1 MNYKFKLYF
10 IIYKLFIYYINK
22 LINKMSQINELQNL
36 NIKED
41 NSETNLS
48 ILIYKKNG
56 ASILETLESTLDKI
70 KKIDNPIKRGKLSTN
85 YFNLKKMIE
94 DFYMDSIISSIFF
107 VNEKVY
113 EYKLNKNEMKVMEE
127 YKIRDYLSYS
137 DFTFKNAYFYDL
149 FYNFDFNYSFIINK
163 NEYIIKKWNQNKDK
177 VVESGKISAST
188 TIKDN
193 YESIRKVH
201 NHKNNIYIYGNNV
214 KDIATYSNPKV
225 VLENDD
231 YSRNELNEISVKE
244 EMKANHL
251 ILQNRLN
258 DLQNEKKIDLYV
270 FGKLKFEIKDAIEA
284 YLIKE
289 LFIQKE
295 KYEKLQTFIEDKSAF
310 NFKVYFIDKIEN
322 GDIGEQFIQ
331 NYNGIM
337 GVKYY

>member
-1 MNYKFKLYF
+1 
-10 IIYKLFIYYINK
+10 
-22 LINKMSQINELQNL
+22 MSQIIDLQNL
-36 NIKED
+36 SIQSD

-48 ILIYKKNG
+48 ILIYKKSG
-56 ASILETLESTLDKI
+56 ASMIEILESTLDKI
-70 KKIDNPIKRGKLSTN
+70 KKMDNPIKRGKLSNN

-94 DFYMDSIISSIFF
+94 DFYIETTISSIFF

-113 EYKLNKNEMKVMEE
+113 EYKLNKNEIKVMEE

-149 FYNFDFNYSFIINK
+149 FYNFDFYYSFIINK
-163 NEYIIKKWNQNKDK
+163 NEYMIKKWNTNKDK
-177 VVESGKISAST
+177 VIESGKITST
-188 TIKDN
+188 LKDN
-193 YESIRKVH
+193 YESIRKIH
-201 NHKNNIYIYGNNV
+201 NHKNNIYIYGNNSKSI
-214 KDIATYSNPKV
+214 KDISTYSNPKV
-225 VLENDD
+225 ILENDD
-231 YSRNELNEISVKE
+231 YSRNELNEISIKE

-270 FGKLKFEIKDAIEA
+270 FGKLKFEIKDAIES

-295 KYEKLQTFIEDKSAF
+295 KYEKLKTFIDDKSAF
-310 NFKVYFIDKIEN
+310 NFKVYFIDTIEK
-322 GDIGEQFIQ
+322 GDIGDQFIQ

-337 GVKYY
+337 GLKYY

>member
-1 MNYKFKLYF
+1 
-10 IIYKLFIYYINK
+10 
-22 LINKMSQINELQNL
+22 MSQINDLQKL
-36 NIKED
+36 SIQTD
-41 NSETNLS
+41 NSQTNVS

-56 ASILETLESTLDKI
+56 ASIIEILESTLDKI
-70 KKIDNPIKRGKLSTN
+70 KKMDNPMKRGKLSTN

-113 EYKLNKNEMKVMEE
+113 EYKLNKDEIKVMEE
-127 YKIRDYLSYS
+127 YKIRDYLSYT
-137 DFTFKNAYFYDL
+137 DFTFRNAYFYDL
-149 FYNFDFNYSFIINK
+149 FYNFDFHYSFIIHK
-163 NEYIIKKWNQNKDK
+163 NEYMIKKWNANKDK
-177 VVESGKISAST
+177 VVESGKVGPT
-188 TIKDN
+188 LKDN
-193 YESIRKVH
+193 YESIRKVY
-201 NHKNNIYIYGNNV
+201 NHKNNIYIYGNNSKSI

-225 VLENDD
+225 ILENDD
-231 YSRNELNEISVKE
+231 YSRNELNEINVKE

-251 ILQNRLN
+251 ILQNRFN

-295 KYEKLQTFIEDKSAF
+295 KYEKLQTFIEDKSFF

-322 GDIGEQFIQ
+322 GDIGDQFIQ

-337 GVKYY
+337 GIKYY